1 MSEQIKCKNTMC
13 QLAGVHMASCEAM
26 QNAKREQRWKDP
38 DWTCPLCQARNYGI
52 RETCRFCGFDSA
64 LVSDGKSLEPVDDL
78 ASVGRVLAEVRVRR
92 EEQDDQHGGPA
103 HDDTHTP
110 GEWVG
115 FIRRQTAL
123 AMGEFIKAVDRG
135 RGTPDRLDFYE
146 SKLLDVAA
154 LAVAAIQSSRR
165 KWRA

>member
-1 MSEQIKCKNTMC
+1 MNPTIS
-13 QLAGVHMASCEAM
+13 
-26 QNAKREQRWKDP
+26 
-38 DWTCPLCQARNYGI
+38 QARTIQRSLPGCRAVIVLAFSAENVKGASYGDTKI
-52 RETCRFCGFDSA
+52 ECKQIGYA
-64 LVSDGKSLEPVDDL
+64 GKLLEPIDDP

-165 KWRA
+165 KRA

>member
-38 DWTCPLCQARNYGI
+38 DWTCPRCQARNYGI

-64 LVSDGKSLEPVDDL
+64 LVSDGKLLEPVDDPT
-78 ASVGRVLAEVRVRR
+78 SVGRVLAEVRVRR
-92 EEQDDQHGGPA
+92 EEQDVKWATPEDGGKHVPSVWA
-103 HDDTHTP
+103 
-110 GEWVG
+110 GCMRK
-115 FIRRQTAL
+115 FISL
-123 AMGEFIKAVDRG
+123 ANKQYPRVKADWEI
-135 RGTPDRLDFYE
+135 YE
-146 SKLLDVAA
+146 SQLIEVAA

-165 KWRA
+165 KRA

>member
-1 MSEQIKCKNTMC
+1 MMSS
-13 QLAGVHMASCEAM
+13 ASLRKA
-26 QNAKREQRWKDP
+26 REQRWKDP
-38 DWTCPLCQARNYGI
+38 DWTCPRCQTVNYGI
-52 RETCRFCGFDSA
+52 RQTCRSCGFDSA
-64 LVSDGKSLEPVDDL
+64 LVSDGKLLEPIDDP

-165 KWRA
+165 KRRDSERDNPENRDLQEDYRI